1 MPSPENPS
9 GPPPDAL
16 PETVAAELLAEYQEA
31 AIDYCADGV
40 REAKA
45 ADDDVA
51 AYHWLRVTRE
61 VVRKLIAQREELGG

>member
-1 MPSPENPS
+1 MSDPENPS
-9 GPPPDAL
+9 APAPDAL
-16 PETVAAELLAEYQEA
+16 PETVAAELLDEYQEA

-40 REAKA
+40 REAKT

-51 AYHWLRVTRE
+51 MYYWLRVTRE

>member
-1 MPSPENPS
+1 MTGQHNPSAPSPN
-9 GPPPDAL
+9 AL
-16 PETVAAELLAEYQEA
+16 PETVAAELLDEYQEA

-45 ADDDVA
+45 ADDQVA
-51 AYHWLRVTRE
+51 VYHWLRVTRE